1 MHINSTKGLNYRIRL
16 TVLGVF
22 HPISLYLAN
31 LYVNEVGFRWPKRVD
46 TGGASQRTGKER

>member
-22 HPISLYLAN
+22 HPISLYLAD
-31 LYVNEVGFRWPKRVD
+31 LYVNEIGFRWPKRVD